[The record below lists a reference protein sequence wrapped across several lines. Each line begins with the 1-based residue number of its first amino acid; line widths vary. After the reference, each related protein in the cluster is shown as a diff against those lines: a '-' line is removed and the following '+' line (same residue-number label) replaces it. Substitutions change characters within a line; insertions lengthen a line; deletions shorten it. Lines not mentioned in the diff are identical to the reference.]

1 MRKMTKDIIKLLVLI
16 VVGATIILGIYFLGK
31 SVDNQSKYQHPI
43 TKPGGH
49 W

>member
-1 MRKMTKDIIKLLVLI
+1 MVKDIIKLLFLII
-16 VVGATIILGIYFLGK
+16 VVGVIILGLYLAGK

-43 TKPGGH
+43 TKPGAS

>member
-1 MRKMTKDIIKLLVLI
+1 MSKDIIKLLILL
-16 VVGATIILGIYFLGK
+16 VVVAAIILGIYVLGK
-31 SVDNQSKYQHPI
+31 SVDNKSKYQHPI